1 MRDPPGRLPKQ
12 VRGLRRRFRAMNRLM
27 VLLWRL
33 GLGRL
38 MNSWPAVSGRI
49 MMIQHRGR
57 RTGRLYLTPVNY
69 ALLEDGLYSTAGFGQ
84 ATDWY
89 RNILAHRNVQL
100 WLPQGWCAA
109 RAEEV
114 SDSPQ
119 RIRLL
124 RLVIIASGLAGRL
137 LGVDQRKYSDEGLA
151 AMTKDYRLVHFH
163 VEASDALSS
172 SR

>member
-1 MRDPPGRLPKQ
+1 MRDTPGRLPKE

-38 MNSWPAVSGRI
+38 MNSWPPVGGRI
-49 MMIQHRGR
+49 MLIQHRGR
-57 RTGRLYLTPVNY
+57 RTGKLYLTPVNFV
-69 ALLEDGLYSTAGFGQ
+69 LLEDGLYSTAGFGE

-89 RNILAHRNVQL
+89 RNILADPNVQL

-119 RIRLL
+119 RVRLL

-137 LGVDQRKYSDEGLA
+137 LGVDQRKYSDEALA
-151 AMTKDYRLVHFH
+151 AMTKDYRLVHFD
-163 VEASDALSS
+163 VEASDALYGS
-172 SR
+172 